1 MPNFTESDWTAFKI
15 KFMSVIQWVIYAFND
30 IFDSVRSHPMLYV
43 FVFFPIF
50 AGVVFVIISFLMN
63 LPHSESGPVI
73 SDPRKPGTMQ
83 PLRYS
88 AASKSLRQAHAQ
100 HQGVNLA
107 KLQSTRGGGLNSVK
121 AATTKAAAV
130 SSHAKEAYSKPAMNL
145 ASVANRA
152 GASVG
157 NAAARAVSTNAV
169 GNTPGTANV
178 HNFKNTKSFIDSVKG
193 RIDQKR
199 ADDKAA
205 QEAYEKVCE
214 EQAALANQHKLEEER
229 KQAEIDRKYFTKVDV
244 YHGKDDLG
252 NDVTRRVSTNT
263 RTGEVSSSGDSI
275 NHTNDGFFHYDD
287 E

>member
-1 MPNFTESDWTAFKI
+1 MPNFTESDWTAFKT
-15 KFMSVIQWVIYAFND
+15 KFISVIQWVIYAFND

-107 KLQSTRGGGLNSVK
+107 KLQSTRGGGLNTVK

-130 SSHAKEAYSKPAMNL
+130 SLHAKEAYSKPAMNL

-157 NAAARAVSTNAV
+157 N
-169 GNTPGTANV
+169 TPGVANA

-193 RIDQKR
+193 RIDLKR

-214 EQAALANQHKLEEER
+214 EQAALANQHKQEEER

-275 NHTNDGFFHYDD
+275 NHTKDGFFHYDD

>member
-1 MPNFTESDWTAFKI
+1 MPNFTESDWTAFKT
-15 KFMSVIQWVIYAFND
+15 KFISVIQWVIYAFND

-107 KLQSTRGGGLNSVK
+107 KLQSTRGGGLNTVK

-130 SSHAKEAYSKPAMNL
+130 SLHAKEAYSKPAMNL

-157 NAAARAVSTNAV
+157 N
-169 GNTPGTANV
+169 TPGVANA

-214 EQAALANQHKLEEER
+214 EQAALANQHKQEEER

-275 NHTNDGFFHYDD
+275 NHTKDGFFHYDD

>member
-1 MPNFTESDWTAFKI
+1 MPNFTESDWTAFKT

-43 FVFFPIF
+43 FVFFPVF

-107 KLQSTRGGGLNSVK
+107 KLQSTRGGGLNTVK
-121 AATTKAAAV
+121 AVSTKAAAV

-145 ASVANRA
+145 ASVANRV
-152 GASVG
+152 GAS
-157 NAAARAVSTNAV
+157 V

>member
-1 MPNFTESDWTAFKI
+1 MPNFTESDWTAFKT
-15 KFMSVIQWVIYAFND
+15 KFISVIQWVIYAFND

-107 KLQSTRGGGLNSVK
+107 KLQSTRGGGLNTVK

-157 NAAARAVSTNAV
+157 N
-169 GNTPGTANV
+169 TPGVANA

-214 EQAALANQHKLEEER
+214 EQAALANQRKQEEER

-275 NHTNDGFFHYDD
+275 NHTKDGFFHYDD

>member
-1 MPNFTESDWTAFKI
+1 MPNFTESDWTAFKT

-43 FVFFPIF
+43 FVFFPVF

-107 KLQSTRGGGLNSVK
+107 KLQSTRGGGLNTVK

-152 GASVG
+152 GAAPN
-157 NAAARAVSTNAV
+157 NAKSYNSQISNA
-169 GNTPGTANV
+169 
-178 HNFKNTKSFIDSVKG
+178 HNFKNTKGLIDFAKG
-193 RIDQKR
+193 KIDQKR

-205 QEAYEKVCE
+205 QEAYEQVAA
-214 EQAALANQHKLEEER
+214 EQAK
-229 KQAEIDRKYFTKVDV
+229 IKYEKEHPFT
-244 YHGKDDLG
+244 HTTSISLG
-252 NDVTRRVSTNT
+252 SDGEWHTR
-263 RTGEVSSSGDSI
+263 
-275 NHTNDGFFHYDD
+275 HTYTKRDD
-287 E
+287 EQPITGSSDDDE

>member
-1 MPNFTESDWTAFKI
+1 MPNFTESDWTAFKT

-43 FVFFPIF
+43 FVFFPVF

-107 KLQSTRGGGLNSVK
+107 KLQSTRGGGLNTVK
-121 AATTKAAAV
+121 AASTKAAAV

-157 NAAARAVSTNAV
+157 N
-169 GNTPGTANV
+169 TPGVANA
-178 HNFKNTKSFIDSVKG
+178 HNFKNTKSIIDSVKG
-193 RIDQKR
+193 RIDQRR

-214 EQAALANQHKLEEER
+214 EQAALANQHKQEEER

-275 NHTNDGFFHYDD
+275 NHTKDGFFHYDD

>member
-1 MPNFTESDWTAFKI
+1 MPNFTESDWTAFKT

-43 FVFFPIF
+43 FVFFPVF

-88 AASKSLRQAHAQ
+88 AASKSLRQAHVQ

-107 KLQSTRGGGLNSVK
+107 KLQSTRGGGLNTVK

-145 ASVANRA
+145 ASVVNRA
-152 GASVG
+152 GAAPN
-157 NAAARAVSTNAV
+157 NAKSYNSPISNA
-169 GNTPGTANV
+169 
-178 HNFKNTKSFIDSVKG
+178 HNFKNTKGLIDFAKG
-193 RIDQKR
+193 KIDQKR

-205 QEAYEKVCE
+205 QEAYEQVAA
-214 EQAALANQHKLEEER
+214 EQAK
-229 KQAEIDRKYFTKVDV
+229 IKYEKEHPFT
-244 YHGKDDLG
+244 HTTSISLG
-252 NDVTRRVSTNT
+252 SDGEWHTR
-263 RTGEVSSSGDSI
+263 
-275 NHTNDGFFHYDD
+275 HTYTKRDD
-287 E
+287 EQPIIGSSDDE